1 MLERRCSHLLTN
13 LDLLV
18 TNDYANSSEQFV
30 QLANFLKICI
40 ECSPTNEAIMNMSAT
55 SLGMRVHCAE

>member
-1 MLERRCSHLLTN
+1 MLTK

-40 ECSPTNEAIMNMSAT
+40 ECSPTNEAIMNMSST
-55 SLGMRVHCAE
+55 SLGMRVQCTE